1 MNASAETKNITAAI
15 IKVMKEVKGVEKN
28 ADVGAGNNSYKGVN
42 DKDVKEVIRKAMT
55 KHGLAIV
62 PTNIHE
68 ETQIERWEET
78 DKWGTKRKQSVFT
91 RAHVT
96 YRLMHTSGEYIDIQ
110 GIGHGVDNQ
119 DKSAG
124 KATTYAL
131 KYALLYTFLVPT
143 GDIDDADAVH
153 SDAHQVAPTKA
164 APKKAAAPAQPQVT
178 LEEAFTK
185 LRAADSIPALEAAYK
200 ALPAALR
207 KDTEVIAVATEVKQG
222 LLEPVID

>member
-1 MNASAETKNITAAI
+1 MADLEIKNLTAAV
-15 IKVMKEVKGVEKN
+15 IKVMEEVKGVEKN
-28 ADVGAGNNSYKGVN
+28 TTVSAGNSSYKGVS
-42 DKDVKEVIRKAMT
+42 DKDVKDVIRRAMI
-55 KHGLAIV
+55 KNGLAILPV
-62 PTNIHE
+62 DIKE
-68 ETQIERWEET
+68 ETEVTRWEEKT
-78 DKWGTKRKQSVFT
+78 SYGLKQKQNVFT

-96 YRLMHTSGEYIDIQ
+96 YRLLHTSGEYMDVQ
-110 GIGHGVDNQ
+110 GIGHGVDTQ

-164 APKKAAAPAQPQVT
+164 APKKAAAPVQPQVT
-178 LEEAFTK
+178 LEQAFAK

-222 LLEPVID
+222 LLEPVIE